1 MHNGMQYDTIQGQ
14 DHEPFRVGNLFHF
27 QKLSS
32 SAIFMGFLQLTTDYE
47 TRAQYLNLI
56 GPDFLYL
63 AWFLCHVTLNLA

>member
-1 MHNGMQYDTIQGQ
+1 
-14 DHEPFRVGNLFHF
+14 
-27 QKLSS
+27 
-32 SAIFMGFLQLTTDYE
+32 MGFLQLTTDYE